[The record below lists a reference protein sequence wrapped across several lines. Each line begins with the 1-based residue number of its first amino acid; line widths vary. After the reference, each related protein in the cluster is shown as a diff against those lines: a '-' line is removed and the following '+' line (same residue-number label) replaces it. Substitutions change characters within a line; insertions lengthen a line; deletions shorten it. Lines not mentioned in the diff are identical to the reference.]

1 MVFDPTAD
9 DLAGV
14 HRDLWEY
21 RAIADRWSAAIAVLY
36 VWQRALVLFF
46 ELSDFNFEHLCRQRA
61 PFWQGLFSASGDA
74 IVNSDLEPDHVRDP
88 VQLLFSFLALFLAAR
103 R

>member
-21 RAIADRWSAAIAVLY
+21 RPIADRRSAATVVLY
-36 VWQRALVLFF
+36 VGQRAMVLFF
-46 ELSDFNFEHLCRQRA
+46 ELSDFNFEHLVA
-61 PFWQGLFSASGDA
+61 NAHLFGKVYFPRLVMPLSTVVSNLITFG
-74 IVNSDLEPDHVRDP
+74 I
-88 VQLLFSFLALFLAAR
+88 QFSFF
-103 R
+103 

>member
-21 RAIADRWSAAIAVLY
+21 RPIADRRSAATVVLY
-36 VWQRALVLFF
+36 VGQRAMVLFF

-74 IVNSDLEPDHVRDP
+74 FVYSGIEPDHVRDS
-88 VQLLFSFLALFLAAR
+88 V
-103 R
+103 